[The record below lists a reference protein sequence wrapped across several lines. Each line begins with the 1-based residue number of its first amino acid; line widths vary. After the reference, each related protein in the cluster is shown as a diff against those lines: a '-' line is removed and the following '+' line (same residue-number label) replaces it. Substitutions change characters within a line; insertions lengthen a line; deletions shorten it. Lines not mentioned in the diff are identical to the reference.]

1 VSAPAADIMT
11 TTIAVAPARK
21 MDDYRDAMNA
31 AGITGYEL
39 DFHTDVPEAVVG
51 RVGGLMLLG
60 GADVDPALYGQTP
73 HPTTEV
79 VPAPR
84 DHYEIALV
92 KAALARD
99 LPILAICR
107 GIQLLNVALG
117 GTLVQDIP
125 SDVHAHLDHK
135 PGGEPASIGHFIEVV
150 PISRLATLLDGEI
163 DMNGWC
169 AVNSRHHQCV
179 DALGEGLKPTARAAD
194 GVIEAIERP
203 ASRFCVGVQWHPE
216 NFWRTG
222 RFQGLFKGLLAAAR
236 ETQIAP

>member
-1 VSAPAADIMT
+1 MS

-39 DFHTDVPEAVVG
+39 DVNTDVPEAVVA

-60 GADVDPALYGQTP
+60 GADVDPVLYGQTP

-84 DHYEIALV
+84 DQYEIALV

-107 GIQLLNVALG
+107 VIQLLNVALG

-125 SDVHAHLDHK
+125 S
-135 PGGEPASIGHFIEVV
+135 
-150 PISRLATLLDGEI
+150 
-163 DMNGWC
+163 
-169 AVNSRHHQCV
+169 
-179 DALGEGLKPTARAAD
+179 
-194 GVIEAIERP
+194 
-203 ASRFCVGVQWHPE
+203 
-216 NFWRTG
+216 
-222 RFQGLFKGLLAAAR
+222 
-236 ETQIAP
+236 